1 MGTKSELTSFLM
13 DFTFKTNVD
22 DLLLGVTGPV
32 GLCTEESLPHMRLI
46 DNLSNEF

>member
-1 MGTKSELTSFLM
+1 MATKSELTSFLM

-32 GLCTEESLPHMRLI
+32 GLWTGECLRHIRLI
-46 DNLSNEF
+46 DGLTNEP